1 MSIKILEASAGSG
14 KTYQLSMF
22 FVKLALESPEKFKR
36 ILAITFTNAAVNE
49 MKVRI
54 LDRLYSLSI
63 KNKKSLDE
71 FKAFAPDGKING
83 APINQSTDE
92 DISTAAKNVLFNILH
107 NYQDFS
113 VSTIDSFLQKLFRGA
128 LYEIGIR
135 YNYELIVKSDDVYE
149 EAVNDFIMSLQK
161 NDPAF
166 DWLVKFI
173 EDKLND
179 NKSFDYTMLLNAL
192 TREINKEF
200 FYDYE
205 DYFISKLSDEDFQ
218 KLSSELNRKMS
229 DFLSKVKIIN
239 QDFYQILKETGF
251 REEDFSN
258 GGNGTVKYIGS
269 KLEEIINSRVSFKVI
284 RPKPNSNFEKVIKR
298 KLSLFSNNCN
308 NPLDPA
314 NQSKII
320 DLMITFYDLMNSDD
334 YKNYETA
341 RILSKQIYNVALL
354 SHILKN
360 LDNYKK
366 TNNILLLSD
375 IGRMLKS
382 FIRDNYMFIYEKLG
396 VYYEYFLI
404 DEFQDT
410 SRVQYEIIKPLIEE
424 SISAKDEENVLLVG
438 DIKQAIY
445 RWRNGDWEIMKE
457 TIDYDFP
464 NSISRNTLKENWR
477 SYPNIIRFNNS
488 LFNQLLSLNNLF
500 NDENEKN
507 EMLDY
512 IRRIYIDPN
521 KNRSV
526 KQQIPDA
533 KKNNFNNFEGYVKLY
548 VKKKKDND
556 KTNEQNYENIDDEQD
571 INALELLKNDVGTLW
586 EKGYKNIGILVRS
599 NKESASIF
607 RYLLENPPVDDDD
620 FKIISQESITYAN
633 SDAVLWIVFTLYW
646 LQNGSKYASYMSKAF
661 YENIKA
667 SASLSY
673 DDIINRL
680 SNDEN
685 FLAQNLYFK
694 AEHLV
699 NLIYSFINDRERAFC
714 LHFLQLIKNYQQEQ
728 SNNEVM
734 FIYWFL
740 KKGIKESVKIS
751 EEGNG
756 VHITTIHR
764 SKGLEYDAVIVP
776 SVNWTRN
783 QSDYMWF
790 RKPQFLNET
799 NVPAFLLKATK
810 IFNSSHFAY
819 EYSLENTKNNV
830 DDLNLLYVALTRA
843 KKVLIANI
851 DNKCIGNE
859 VLKCIN
865 NDFEIEELGKLSNYK
880 SQNTI
885 KNYDLYEIGELVK
898 NEVDTDSENI
908 SPFSWNA
915 KKNVNIEIKI
925 KQNYGLSTRENIAYG
940 VLIHDILRSIDDINT
955 WEEKANKILKKHHK
969 TIDDSEKIKTKI
981 RNILNVNPNVRDW
994 FTKADEIIS
1003 ERDISYAGKM
1013 LRPDKVFI
1021 HPDKIILVD
1030 FKTGETD
1037 LKDYKNQ
1044 IKKYID
1050 ILKQTSNKNIEGY
1063 LLNIDRN
1070 ELINLEI

>member
-71 FKAFAPDGKING
+71 FRAFAPDGKING
-83 APINQSTDE
+83 SPINQSTDE

-205 DYFISKLSDEDFQ
+205 DDFISKLSDEDFQ
-218 KLSSELNRKMS
+218 KLSSELNSKMS

-251 REEDFSN
+251 SEEDFSN
-258 GGNGTVKYIGS
+258 GGKGTVKYIGS
-269 KLEEIINSRVSFKVI
+269 KLEEIINSRDSFKVI
-284 RPKPNSNFEKVIKR
+284 RPGKNFIKIIES
-298 KLSLFSNNCN
+298 KQGLFANNCN

-314 NQSKII
+314 NQNKII

-464 NSISRNTLKENWR
+464 NNISRNTLKENWR

-500 NDENEKN
+500 NDENDKN

-512 IRRIYIDPN
+512 IRGIYIDPN

-734 FIYWFL
+734 FIHWFL
-740 KKGIKESVKIS
+740 TKGIKESVKIS
-751 EEGNG
+751 ENENG
-756 VHITTIHR
+756 VHIISIHR

-776 SVNWTRN
+776 YVNWTRN
-783 QSDYMWF
+783 LSDYMWF
-790 RKPQFLNET
+790 QKPNFLN
-799 NVPAFLLKATK
+799 NSNIPAFLLKANK
-810 IFNSSHFAY
+810 ELVNSHFAE
-819 EYSLENTKNNV
+819 EYILEKTKKNV
-830 DDLNLLYVALTRA
+830 DDLNLLYVAFTRA

-851 DNKCIGNE
+851 EDKCIGSE

-865 NDFEIEELGKLSNYK
+865 NDFDIETLGLLSSYK
-880 SQNTI
+880 STTSI
-885 KNYDLYEIGELVK
+885 KDYDVYEIGELFDNDNYNDSNDISQFDWKAKENVK
-898 NEVDTDSENI
+898 
-908 SPFSWNA
+908 
-915 KKNVNIEIKI
+915 IEIKI
-925 KQNYGLSTRENIAYG
+925 KQNYGLSTREHIAYG
-940 VLIHDILRSIDDINT
+940 VLIHDIFRAIDDINK
-955 WEEKANKILKKHHK
+955 WEEKADKILKKHHK

-981 RNILNVNPNVRDW
+981 RNIFDENPSVIDW
-994 FTKADEIIS
+994 FTKAEEVVS
-1003 ERDISYAGKM
+1003 ERDLAYNGKM

-1044 IKKYID
+1044 IKKYIEK
-1050 ILKQTSNKNIEGY
+1050 LQQTSNKKIEGY

-1070 ELINLEI
+1070 ELINVAI